1 MIDAPGLA
9 IIREGGELS
18 YTWSP
23 ATCPPE
29 IFDGQLQLWGLQI
42 LEEYELS
49 SGLRSGTL
57 GSREELRATS
67 QTGTSQDAVTGA

>member
-18 YTWSP
+18 YTWAP
-23 ATCPPE
+23 ATCPAE
-29 IFDGQLQLWGLQI
+29 IFDGQLRLWGLQV
-42 LEEYELS
+42 LEEYELP

-57 GSREELRATS
+57 VSGMEGYAADQE
-67 QTGTSQDAVTGA
+67 GTAYSASTGA